1 MGKDYFEEISI
12 HLLEDQKPSEYL
24 YAISKESDFK
34 EYPFY
39 MLYALKDTP
48 QNLVHHPEGSV
59 WNHTMMVVDEG
70 AKRRDKSRNP
80 KVFMWAA
87 LLHDI
92 GKAPTTKLR
101 KGRITSYDHD
111 KVGKELAEKFLKEFT
126 SDEFFIREV
135 SAIVRWHMQ
144 PLFIVKNLPFSDIRG
159 MLSEVDLD
167 EISLF
172 SLCDRLGRGNM
183 SREKAEEERK
193 NIELFTN
200 KCREYLASK
209 N

>member
-1 MGKDYFEEISI
+1 MEREYFEEISK
-12 HLLEDQKPSEYL
+12 HLMEDLKPSEFL
-24 YAISKESDFK
+24 NSISKENAFK
-34 EYPFY
+34 EYPY
-39 MLYALKDTP
+39 NMLYSLKDTP
-48 QNLVHHPEGSV
+48 QNLVHHPEGNV

-70 AKRRDKSRNP
+70 AKRRAKSKKP
-80 KVFMWAA
+80 EVFMWAT

-111 KVGKELAEKFLKEFT
+111 KVGRELTEKFLREVT
-126 SDEFFIREV
+126 SDEDFINEV
-135 SAIVRWHMQ
+135 VAIVRWHMQ
-144 PLFIVKNLPFSDIRG
+144 SLFIAKNLPFSDIRG

-183 SREKAEEERK
+183 SPEKAEEERK
-193 NIELFTN
+193 NVELFTK
-200 KCREYLASK
+200 KCRKYL